1 MQAVTGCDG
10 SWPFFHFWHHNLW
23 PKLASPIL
31 DFCGRKRPFQWYPDK
46 SDRPNGVWDKHKN
59 AKKVECK
66 TQSKLSC
73 HYTWLLRGTNCLS
86 PRFLRGFLTVS
97 KPSRRSITAAKRKG
111 EKGKAKKK
119 NLKIK
124 SLKMYRSLSRPK
136 TQSQNLDF
144 YTCLSYNVV
153 KPNATGKKG
162 KLLCCKCLF
171 D

>member
-59 AKKVECK
+59 AKKVEWK

-119 NLKIK
+119 KFKNQKPKDVQVTFSSKNSISKFGFLHMPE
-124 SLKMYRSLSRPK
+124 LQCRK
-136 TQSQNLDF
+136 TQRYWKERQAVML
-144 YTCLSYNVV
+144 
-153 KPNATGKKG
+153 
-162 KLLCCKCLF
+162 
-171 D
+171 